1 MEGWC
6 SPEGYAPVRGP
17 DPAAG
22 SERTRDCGIDDTT
35 QEERQ
40 VNLRAISW
48 TGVTGAS
55 VQGACATRTPQGDC
69 ELKSLR

>member
-17 DPAAG
+17 DAAAG

-35 QEERQ
+35 QEERFVRAGRQ
-40 VNLRAISW
+40 SRSEFVQGKLRA
-48 TGVTGAS
+48 AP
-55 VQGACATRTPQGDC
+55 CNR
-69 ELKSLR
+69 

>member
-17 DPAAG
+17 DAAAG

-40 VNLRAISW
+40 VVRA
-48 TGVTGAS
+48 
-55 VQGACATRTPQGDC
+55 RTPITQRVCAG
-69 ELKSLR
+69 